1 MFAKHPALMENNARS
16 HPISTRERNCMAS
29 NDKLLVT
36 LEDGVKRIT
45 INRPERR
52 NSVDLE
58 TVGLLHDAIRQ
69 SAEDQSKVVIIT
81 GAGDSFCAGA
91 DLQATSQ
98 RDIKSID
105 VTASLREHTNPTILA
120 MRRLPKPIIARVH
133 GHAVGVGCNYAL
145 ACDILIASEQ
155 AKFGQ
160 VFVKIGLMPDGG
172 STFFLPR
179 SVGYAKAFELMA
191 TGDIISSRDALA
203 LGLVNRVVPFEE
215 LDTTVNEMAGRL
227 ASAAPIAL
235 RKIKEGL
242 NHGLVSDLA
251 PALEFEAVNQNECFH
266 SEDFMEGV
274 KAFLEKRKP
283 SFQGR

>member
-1 MFAKHPALMENNARS
+1 
-16 HPISTRERNCMAS
+16 
-29 NDKLLVT
+29 
-36 LEDGVKRIT
+36 
-45 INRPERR
+45 
-52 NSVDLE
+52 
-58 TVGLLHDAIRQ
+58 
-69 SAEDQSKVVIIT
+69 VVIT

-120 MRRLPKPIIARVH
+120 MRGLPKPIIARVH

-145 ACDILIASEQ
+145 ACDLIIASEQ

-179 SVGYAKAFELMA
+179 AIGYAKAFELMA
-191 TGDIISSRDALA
+191 TGEIINAYDARD
-203 LGLVNRVVPFEE
+203 LGLVNHVVPFEQ
-215 LDTTVNEMAGRL
+215 LDTTVNAMASRL
-227 ASAAPIAL
+227 STAAPIAL

-242 NHGLVSDLA
+242 NHGLVADLA
-251 PALEFEAVNQNECFH
+251 SALDFEAVNQSDCFQ
-266 SEDFMEGV
+266 SEDFLEGV
-274 KAFLEKRKP
+274 KAFLEKRQAT
-283 SFQGR
+283 FQGR

>member
-1 MFAKHPALMENNARS
+1 MTS
-16 HPISTRERNCMAS
+16 S
-29 NDKLLVT
+29 DKLLVT

-52 NSVDLE
+52 NSVDTE
-58 TVGLLHDAIRQ
+58 TVGLLHEAIRS
-69 SAEDQSKVVIIT
+69 SADDESKVVIIT

-91 DLQATSQ
+91 DLQATSEH
-98 RDIKSID
+98 DIKSID

-120 MRRLPKPIIARVH
+120 IRSLPKPIIARVH

-179 SVGYAKAFELMA
+179 AVGYAKAFELMA
-191 TGDIISSRDALA
+191 TGDIISAQDALA

-215 LDTTVNEMAGRL
+215 LDSTVNAMAARL
-227 ASAAPIAL
+227 AAAAPIAL

-242 NHGLVSDLA
+242 NHGLNSDLA
-251 PALEFEAVNQNECFH
+251 SALDFEAVNQGVCFQ
-266 SEDFMEGV
+266 SADFAEGV
-274 KAFLEKRKP
+274 KAFLEKRKA

>member
-1 MFAKHPALMENNARS
+1 
-16 HPISTRERNCMAS
+16 MAS
-29 NDKLLVT
+29 SDKLLVT

-45 INRPERR
+45 FNRPERR
-52 NSVDLE
+52 NSVDVE
-58 TVGLLHDAIRQ
+58 TVELLHEAITR
-69 SAEDQSKVVIIT
+69 SADDESKVVIIT
-81 GAGDSFCAGA
+81 GAGDAFCAGA
-91 DLQATSQ
+91 DLQATSE
-98 RDIKSID
+98 RDIKSLD

-120 MRRLPKPIIARVH
+120 MRGLSKPIIARVH

-179 SVGYAKAFELMA
+179 AVGYAKAFELMS
-191 TGDIISSRDALA
+191 TGDIISAKDALA

-215 LDTTVNEMAGRL
+215 LDATVNAMASRL
-227 ASAAPIAL
+227 AAAAPIAL

-242 NHGLVSDLA
+242 NHGLNSDLA
-251 PALEFEAVNQNECFH
+251 SALDFEAVNQGECFQ
-266 SEDFMEGV
+266 SDDFAEGV
-274 KAFLEKRKP
+274 KAFLEKRKA